1 MKHFK
6 LTFLAI
12 CVLAGYGLASAATY
26 YDDQDPYSD
35 TQKIYGLTGLGTTDS
50 PILIG
55 YEDVDEDEW
64 NLLADY
70 VNGDGKYQTE
80 HDCTGL
86 EIAICNDISV
96 AGGTTLQPLKYFN
109 GHMYGNY
116 GNAETHDIAGMGPDF
131 DDTDY
136 FPEGND
142 TKYFGMLFCTIG
154 PDGLVENLTIS
165 KEELSDF
172 SMSGTGTVY
181 PVSVGIVGRLQGT
194 LKNVSSDQT
203 RYYYGNQIGFYY
215 GETQVQYLGGLAG
228 WVDGGTIEDCVYDY
242 HTYCKNDEILNNTD
256 DSELKLEY
264 VGGIAGYVSNG
275 GKIINC
281 SYGNADDFADDSSDC
296 SEAWMWGSCY
306 TGGIVGLLDGG
317 TVDNCYSYG
326 TVICKSDNSEYS
338 VGAAGG
344 IVGLLKS
351 GLVNNCTSNNADRGM
366 TSKNDG
372 SGDGWWYNVFY
383 GRIDTWTIN
392 GIVTP
397 GYAGGI
403 VGEINASSL
412 LSGTNGDKPT
422 ALVSGCT
429 VNSSTL
435 IYVGDYS
442 DWTYPS
448 DDDTTFDRSSYAG
461 GIVGKS
467 TNGTI
472 VNCTNYAP
480 IEGVT
485 YLGGVAGYLY
495 GSNTLTGNVN
505 WGSVTSTNTETITFT
520 DDEGGTTSGVFSYAG
535 GIAGTAY
542 YSSDYSYTFDGCK
555 NYGTITVGSGSE
567 RVGGIIS
574 ELFGDVDSDGN
585 YNCSI
590 SNCENHGKISGAD
603 MIAGGIVGVA
613 SGASIS
619 GCTNSSVEIDGDG
632 YTGYVATSGSEEAS
646 TGGIV
651 GKAQSNTSISDCTN
665 GSTIYA
671 QGQYVGGV
679 VGALIS
685 GSSVSDSSNSGSVT
699 GGIDSSLSTGYVGG
713 VVGSAYGSESN
724 TVSVTGCS
732 NSGSVTTST
741 NYFGGVAGR
750 LYYATASNCSNT
762 ASITAA
768 STSSYTLGGIA
779 GYAQLSSISGSSNS
793 GNLTG
798 ESNYTGGITGY
809 ADATP
814 ISDCYNSGTITG
826 TQLVGGIAGTATGT
840 VNIASCY
847 NYGTITGTSS
857 SYSPVGGICGYINS
871 TGSLSDCYNSGAVS
885 GVNYAGGI
893 CGYSYGSNSSNFIQI
908 SGCKNEGSVSSTTT
922 STTYSYVGGIAGT
935 ALYTDISRSGNTGAI
950 SGAGTYTGGI
960 VGCGQG
966 YYNSTSNYYQMTVT
980 NCINTG
986 AVSGSGSYTGGI
998 CGRISYAD
1006 FDNLYNT
1013 GTVNGT
1019 SYTGGIVGYCVG
1031 TKNLFNSIDGCIN
1044 YGAVSGSASQAGG
1057 IAGNISYT
1065 DLATSYNTGDVT
1077 ATSQYAGGIV
1087 GVARNSSTISQTFN
1101 VGVISCSGSNA
1112 GGIAGAFD
1120 GTISYSYNNSP
1131 VSATSA
1137 VGGLVG
1143 SLYTSSKTLSI
1154 SYAYT
1159 SDSISATSTDSPVIG
1174 PIIGQEVTSSS
1185 TDVTLKNVYY
1195 LKYDAYAPS
1204 NKVTNYVSDSEGA
1217 EISAMQYGELAGY
1230 QIDDSYFTI
1239 VDSYSYPVLKSIC
1252 DNDYAL
1258 AYAAPVVPYVD
1269 ETIASDRA
1277 LDSADTYDA
1286 ITDWCYLGGYADGV
1300 TWTSDEPLTITNAN
1314 NKNFNVSDQST
1325 WETSGYTV
1333 ISDYDTYWRADFKL
1347 TNGVSTVLYANSN
1360 SYEGTLISTAEST
1373 DIAAAAAVRDDDSDS
1388 TPSTITSIITPEV
1401 SVPTKL
1407 TFSSYSNS
1415 GNYTPSDDDDD
1426 SNSSTGG
1433 YTDSDGNGFTSGID
1447 TAESNAATIVSEQY
1461 YSISGARVNEPT
1473 NGAKAIYIVVRQ
1485 LSDGTTQTLKVV
1497 K

>member
-1 MKHFK
+1 MKYFK
-6 LTFLAI
+6 LTFLAL
-12 CVLAGYGLASAATY
+12 CVLTGYGLASAATY

-55 YEDVDEDEW
+55 YDDDDENEW
-64 NLLADY
+64 NYLADY
-70 VNGDGKYQTE
+70 VNGEGKYQTE

-96 AGGTTLQPLKYFN
+96 LSGWTLQPLKYFN

-116 GNAETHDIAGMGPDF
+116 GDAETHDIGGMGPDL

-142 TKYFGMLFCTIG
+142 TKYFGTLFCTIG
-154 PDGLVENLTIS
+154 PDGLVENLTVS
-165 KEELSDF
+165 KEKQSDF
-172 SMSGTGTVY
+172 SLSGDDNEVTGY
-181 PVSVGIVGRLQGT
+181 YVGGVVGRLKGT
-194 LKNVSSDQT
+194 LKNVAEYDT
-203 RYYYGNQIGFYY
+203 RFYY
-215 GETQVQYLGGLAG
+215 SNLALYSYGKTIVDYLGGVVG
-228 WVDGGTIEDCVYDY
+228 WV
-242 HTYCKNDEILNNTD
+242 
-256 DSELKLEY
+256 
-264 VGGIAGYVSNG
+264 
-275 GKIINC
+275 
-281 SYGNADDFADDSSDC
+281 
-296 SEAWMWGSCY
+296 
-306 TGGIVGLLDGG
+306 DGG
-317 TVDNCYSYG
+317 TVDNCSYNHHTYWYSYYIYDSSSSTVDDSSYKYLNINHLGGIAGYMSSG
-326 TVICKSDNSEYS
+326 TISNCSYGLSDDYDETWMWGTEY
-338 VGAAGG
+338 VGG
-344 IVGLLKS
+344 IVGKMAGGTVS
-351 GLVNNCTSNNADRGM
+351 GCNS
-366 TSKNDG
+366 
-372 SGDGWWYNVFY
+372 Y
-383 GRIDTWTIN
+383 GTLITHN
-392 GIVTP
+392 S
-397 GYAGGI
+397 YAGGI
-403 VGEINASSL
+403 VGQLVA
-412 LSGTNGDKPT
+412 GTVSDCHSYNTTRTSDNVDNDEDSTCDTENIYGIVAAQYGGGIVGVIDAETLYTTDDDGNTTPT
-422 ALVSGCT
+422 ALVTDCT
-429 VNSSTL
+429 VSSDCL
-435 IYVGDYS
+435 INVGSFEDL
-442 DWTYPS
+442 
-448 DDDTTFDRSSYAG
+448 DDPELDEFTRSSYAG

-567 RVGGIIS
+567 RVGGIVS

-685 GSSVSDSSNSGSVT
+685 GSSVSGSSNSGSVT

-724 TVSVTGCS
+724 IVSVTGCS

-750 LYYATASNCSNT
+750 LYYATVSNCSNT

-798 ESNYTGGITGY
+798 YNNYTGGITGY
-809 ADATP
+809 ATTTP

-826 TQLVGGIAGTATGT
+826 TQLVGGIAGTATET
-840 VNIASCY
+840 INIASCY
-847 NYGTITGTSS
+847 NYGTITATSS
-857 SYSPVGGICGYINS
+857 SYSPVGGICGYINT

-885 GVNYAGGI
+885 GANYIGGI
-893 CGYSYGSNSSNFIQI
+893 IGYSYGPTSSNFIQI
-908 SGCKNEGSVSSTTT
+908 SGCKNEGSVSAGASST
-922 STTYSYVGGIAGT
+922 SYSYVGGIAGST
-935 ALYTDISRSGNTGAI
+935 SYTDISRSGNTGAI

-960 VGCGQG
+960 AGGTYG
-966 YYNSTSNYYQMTVT
+966 YYSSASDYQQTTVK

-986 AVSGSGSYTGGI
+986 TVSGSGSYTGGI
-998 CGRISYAD
+998 IGRTSYAD

-1019 SYTGGIVGYCVG
+1019 SYTGGIIGYCVG
-1031 TKNLFNSIDGCIN
+1031 SKNLFNSIDDCIN
-1044 YGAVSGSASQAGG
+1044 YGVVSGSGSQAGG

-1065 DLATSYNTGDVT
+1065 DLATSYNTGDVE

-1112 GGIAGAFD
+1112 GGIAGASD

-1143 SLYTSSKTLSI
+1143 SLYTSGKTLSI

-1195 LKYDAYAPS
+1195 LKYNAYAPS
-1204 NKVTNYVSDSEGA
+1204 NKITNYVTDSEGA

-1230 QIDDSYFTI
+1230 KIDDSYFTI

-1258 AYAAPVVPYVD
+1258 AYAAAVVPYVD
-1269 ETIASDRA
+1269 EAIASDRS

-1286 ITDWCYLGGYADGV
+1286 ITDWCYLGGYADKV

-1314 NKNFNVSDQST
+1314 NKSFDVSDQST

-1347 TNGVSTVLYANSN
+1347 TNGVSTVLYANSS

-1388 TPSTITSIITPEV
+1388 TPSTITSIITPAV

-1407 TFSSYSNS
+1407 TFSAY
-1415 GNYTPSDDDDD
+1415 